1 MQHITSVL
9 VILVQ
14 CCYLTVVQS
23 QGVPLD
29 QFYRDDI
36 DPIFNNNNVV
46 NPDNG
51 CNMGVSRQLPS
62 VVPFITNII
71 DVPEKNT
78 NSFEVTL
85 VIVFNIW
92 CNHAFDIPIGL

>member
-9 VILVQ
+9 VIIVQ

-29 QFYRDDI
+29 QFYTDDI
-36 DPIFNNNNVV
+36 NPIFNESYTLANCRVQ
-46 NPDNG
+46 
-51 CNMGVSRQLPS
+51 VSRQLPA

-71 DVPEKNT
+71 HVPEENT
-78 NSFEVTL
+78 DTFEVTTSY
-85 VIVFNIW
+85 
-92 CNHAFDIPIGL
+92 